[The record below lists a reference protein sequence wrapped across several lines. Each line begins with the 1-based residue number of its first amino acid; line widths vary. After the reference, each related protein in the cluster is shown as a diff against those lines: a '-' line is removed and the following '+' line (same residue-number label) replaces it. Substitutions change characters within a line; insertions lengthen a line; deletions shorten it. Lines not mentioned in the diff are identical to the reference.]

1 MTRDRRQKGFTLTE
15 MLIVVVIV
23 AVALVWVM
31 GMGKRAQ
38 GAMRQS
44 EALALQSEIAQ
55 AVGRMFAGSRNY
67 GNDTDLVPMLEDF
80 GAIPSG
86 ARIVRNARVSIEH
99 PYRGG
104 VRVIGGPSGRTSY
117 MISFLSLDP
126 DICAVLATKLLGEVG
141 SRTGLSQ
148 IQINQRTVAA
158 GTTRARAA
166 DMCTGGERS
175 NRVDWEYH

>member
-1 MTRDRRQKGFTLTE
+1 MTRDRRQIGFTLTE

-31 GMGKRAQ
+31 GIGKRAQ
-38 GAMRQS
+38 GAMRQN
-44 EALALQSEIAQ
+44 EALALQSELAQ

-86 ARIVRNARVSIEH
+86 ARIVNGGAVSIEH
-99 PYRGG
+99 PYRGE
-104 VRVIGGPSGRTSY
+104 VVVTGGPGGRTSY
-117 MISFLSLDP
+117 SISFRSLDP
-126 DICAVLATKLLGEVG
+126 DVCAALGTRLLGEAG
-141 SRTGLSQ
+141 SRTGLWR
-148 IQINQRTVAA
+148 IQINQTTVAA
-158 GTTRARAA
+158 GTTRADTA
-166 DMCTGGERS
+166 DMCTGGERA